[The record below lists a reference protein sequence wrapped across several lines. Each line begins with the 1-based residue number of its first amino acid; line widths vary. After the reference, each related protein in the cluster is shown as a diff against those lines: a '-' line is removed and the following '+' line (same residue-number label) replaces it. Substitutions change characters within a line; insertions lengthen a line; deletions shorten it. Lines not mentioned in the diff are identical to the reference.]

1 MKTIAITCRMES
13 FDSQSKWFINAT
25 YVDACSQYGCALF
38 PIVSYAS
45 LAVAATSCDALIV
58 CGGYDL
64 RSYYLQEIPDASC
77 NFYDHA
83 QDHFDFAC
91 IQAFLQKQKPILGI
105 CRGMQLLAVYYGSK
119 LFQNIDINTHATLH
133 AHPLYF
139 PKNSILHQLYSDGTS
154 FNSYHHQAVKQCGE
168 QLDILAYSK
177 EQYVEAFLHKQ
188 LPVLGVQWHPEK
200 MENDQLFPHFLDVVC
215 ERSLRRL

>member
-77 NFYDHA
+77 NFYD
-83 QDHFDFAC
+83 DFRNMSRNAITCC
-91 IQAFLQKQKPILGI
+91 ILWQQAF
-105 CRGMQLLAVYYGSK
+105 
-119 LFQNIDINTHATLH
+119 
-133 AHPLYF
+133 
-139 PKNSILHQLYSDGTS
+139 PKH
-154 FNSYHHQAVKQCGE
+154 
-168 QLDILAYSK
+168 
-177 EQYVEAFLHKQ
+177 
-188 LPVLGVQWHPEK
+188 
-200 MENDQLFPHFLDVVC
+200 
-215 ERSLRRL
+215 

>member
-1 MKTIAITCRMES
+1 MKTIATTCRMES

-77 NFYDHA
+77 NFYEHA

-105 CRGMQLLAVYYGSK
+105 C
-119 LFQNIDINTHATLH
+119 
-133 AHPLYF
+133 
-139 PKNSILHQLYSDGTS
+139 
-154 FNSYHHQAVKQCGE
+154 
-168 QLDILAYSK
+168 
-177 EQYVEAFLHKQ
+177 
-188 LPVLGVQWHPEK
+188 
-200 MENDQLFPHFLDVVC
+200 
-215 ERSLRRL
+215 

>member
-1 MKTIAITCRMES
+1 M
-13 FDSQSKWFINAT
+13 
-25 YVDACSQYGCALF
+25 
-38 PIVSYAS
+38 
-45 LAVAATSCDALIV
+45 LIR
-58 CGGYDL
+58 YI
-64 RSYYLQEIPDASC
+64 S
-77 NFYDHA
+77 
-83 QDHFDFAC
+83 
-91 IQAFLQKQKPILGI
+91 
-105 CRGMQLLAVYYGSK
+105 
-119 LFQNIDINTHATLH
+119 
-133 AHPLYF
+133 

-200 MENDQLFPHFLDVVC
+200 MENDQLFPYFLDVVC

>member
-83 QDHFDFAC
+83 QDHFAKTKTDFRNMSRNAITCC
-91 IQAFLQKQKPILGI
+91 ILWQQAF
-105 CRGMQLLAVYYGSK
+105 
-119 LFQNIDINTHATLH
+119 
-133 AHPLYF
+133 
-139 PKNSILHQLYSDGTS
+139 PKH
-154 FNSYHHQAVKQCGE
+154 
-168 QLDILAYSK
+168 
-177 EQYVEAFLHKQ
+177 
-188 LPVLGVQWHPEK
+188 
-200 MENDQLFPHFLDVVC
+200 
-215 ERSLRRL
+215 